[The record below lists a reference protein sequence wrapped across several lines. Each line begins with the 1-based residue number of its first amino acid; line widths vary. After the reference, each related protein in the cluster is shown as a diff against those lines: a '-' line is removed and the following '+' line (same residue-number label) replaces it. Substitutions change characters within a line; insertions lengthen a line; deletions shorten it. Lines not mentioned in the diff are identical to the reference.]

1 MDERLYKLL
10 MRIAIVLTIA
20 WVGWSLYDSGLFD
33 GTSEGRQLAAAGK
46 QLEDG
51 QFEQALGAFREVF
64 AKDPTNLGA
73 LRGVAQTLM
82 QMGAQ
87 ETIEAHRLRQA
98 GHLRE
103 GELADQAAQARYR
116 EALNAYDESIGKE
129 QARGIDQERR
139 TIQGVAYAN
148 RGILKDRMGDSPGA
162 LTDYE
167 QAMALEPEVGDGPGF
182 LTRFMR
188 NQAEKPPTVA
198 DRARYLR
205 QQLAL
210 PPSERLLTL
219 PEKDAE
225 QRSHK
230 MD

>member
-1 MDERLYKLL
+1 MGERLYKLL

-33 GTSEGRQLAAAGK
+33 DTPEGRQLAAAGK

-51 QFEQALGAFREVF
+51 QFEPALGAFRAVF
-64 AKDPTNLGA
+64 EKDPSNLGA

-82 QMGAQ
+82 QMGAR
-87 ETIEAHRLRQA
+87 EAIEARRLRQA

-103 GELADQAAQARYR
+103 GELAEQTARARYR
-116 EALNAYDESIGKE
+116 EALNAYDETIEKE
-129 QARGIDQERR
+129 QARGVDQERR

-148 RGILKDRMGDSPGA
+148 RGILKDRMGDYPGA
-162 LTDYE
+162 LADYE
-167 QAMALEPEVGDGPGF
+167 QAMALEPDVRDGPGF

-205 QQLAL
+205 QQIAL
-210 PPSERLLTL
+210 PPSERLLAL
-219 PEKDAE
+219 PEQDAK
-225 QRSHK
+225 QRSYK